1 MAFGI
6 LVLFPVIPV
15 TFQMRRITSKL
26 TCGSVPLRLAV
37 SVSALALV
45 LFTSDFLSAQDR
57 PVKVWPPPKPVQSET
72 EPDTSAPVAQPS
84 TIKVP
89 DVSKEGL
96 VLELVSTKIRVEA
109 DGTGS
114 RETISRA
121 HVLADSGVKALAVL
135 AFTYTASN
143 QQIEIGYVR
152 VIKPDGTVVTT
163 PDYNI
168 QDMPA
173 DVSRAAPMYSDI
185 HQKHIAVK
193 GLGVGDILESDV
205 TLRTI
210 KPEIP
215 GQFWMAYSFEKNLI
229 VLDEQLDLDLPADK
243 EFTVASGE
251 LQPAVTTA
259 AGRKLYHWS
268 SSNLTRPD
276 PDAPPKSTRHL
287 KPSVQVTTFKSWDE
301 IGAWYQSLQRN
312 SLVVTP
318 AIQAKADALI
328 GGLSNNEDIVRAIFT
343 DVALHTHYVGV
354 AFGIGRYQPHPA
366 DDVLANEYGDCKD
379 KHTLLATLLKAAGIE
394 AWPVLISASRDLDP
408 ATPSP
413 AQFDHV
419 ITLVP
424 LGGKFLWMDS
434 TMEVAPVGVL
444 AAVLRD
450 KKALVVPNDKAPYLE
465 TTPANLPSPSS
476 VQFKV
481 AGKISNLG
489 VFTGHVD
496 ESADGD
502 AGMLFRVAFRRVPQ
516 SQWKELMQAIARLQ
530 NFGGEVSNPQVS
542 QVEQISQPLA
552 FSFDYTREKYY
563 QWDDHDRSHWI
574 GPPMPGM
581 GGELPPGVKEK
592 KPADDP
598 ELGAIGQ
605 TIYRTSMQLP
615 VGWSMSPPRNT
626 DIKEDWGEYFSTYSF
641 SGGIFTA
648 ERCLIVKKTKVPL
661 DQWEQYLAFRRAIF
675 EDENRQTL
683 IAPSRSSTGTK

>member
-1 MAFGI
+1 MAFGT

-15 TFQMRRITSKL
+15 TFRMRRLAGKL
-26 TCGSVPLRLAV
+26 MCCSALLRLAV
-37 SVSALALV
+37 GMIAVAPV
-45 LFTSDFLSAQDR
+45 LFNSNFLAAQDQ
-57 PVKVWPPPKPVQSET
+57 PVKVWPPPKPVPSET
-72 EPDTSAPVAQPS
+72 ESDTSAPAAQPS
-84 TIKVP
+84 IVKVP
-89 DVSKEGL
+89 DFSKEGL
-96 VLELVSTKIRVEA
+96 VLERVSTKIRVEA

-114 RETISRA
+114 RETVSRA

-143 QQIEIGYVR
+143 QQIEISYVR

-243 EFTVASGE
+243 DFTVASAE
-251 LQPAVTTA
+251 VQPAVTTA

-268 SSNLTRPD
+268 SSNLARPD

-287 KPSVQVTTFKSWDE
+287 KPSVQVTTFKSWDQ
-301 IGAWYQSLQRN
+301 IGAWYKSLQRN
-312 SLVVTP
+312 ALVVTP
-318 AIQAKADALI
+318 AIQAKADALTS
-328 GGLSNNEDIVRAIFT
+328 GLSNNEDIVRAIFT

-424 LGGKFLWMDS
+424 LGSKFLWMDS

-489 VFTGHVD
+489 VFAGHVD
-496 ESADGD
+496 ETVDGD
-502 AGMLFRVAFRRVPQ
+502 AGMLFRAAFRRVPQ

-605 TIYRTSMQLP
+605 TIYRTSVQLP
-615 VGWSMSPPRNT
+615 VGWSMTPPRNT
-626 DIKEDWGEYFSTYSF
+626 DVKEDWGEYFSTYSF

-648 ERCLIVKKTKVPL
+648 ERCLIVKKTKAPL

-683 IAPSRSSTGTK
+683 IAPTRSSAGTK